1 MPALVG
7 SSIDPSLFIQDYS
20 GFANAAN
27 INAQGIQS
35 AANTIAGQMKD
46 YGKEQKDAKLAL
58 KASQAQIDAAI
69 QLFPSQAPYLS
80 HIANEL
86 KNENKP
92 LMDRAAAATGIAEMI
107 NMSVGEK
114 RYQDDQKWKE
124 RDYLLNLQ
132 DQSFKN
138 RESDT
143 RQQIAQLQI
152 GEAQSSLDQAA
163 MDTKTKETLGA
174 PLLDS
179 VLQMAPSG
187 LADGVKQN
195 LADGNYTDAEKYSL
209 ANSIMGLIPKKERE
223 KAPVVQ
229 DVPVPGGTQ
238 KMQFDENSGQW
249 VPLQVAPM
257 APTQSG
263 DPTNPG
269 LPIFTPADATDD
281 QLGMVLPPLN
291 PAQAAAQQRVGFTPN
306 TPSQAEQFAA
316 EDRTMKLEEKKA
328 ELATAEAA
336 KNRTLATIDKYL
348 TPDGKPTQALNDS
361 VGWGEG
367 LASAVR
373 EYTGI
378 PLNKADTVANQKEL
392 NLSLIEA
399 GLLEASK
406 ALKPV
411 SNDEMKLLKANRPAI
426 TDPPEV
432 WAQYMKSLKSIL
444 GNPANYKDEQAVVR
458 ETDAERLRAKLG
470 N

>member
-1 MPALVG
+1 MALLG
-7 SSIDPSLFIQDYS
+7 DTIDPRLFVQDYS
-20 GFANAAN
+20 GFARAGEIQAN
-27 INAQGIQS
+27 GMSS
-35 AANTIAGQMKD
+35 AFQNISGTVTD
-46 YGKEQKDAKLAL
+46 YTKEQKDAKLAL

-80 HIANEL
+80 QIANEL
-86 KNENKP
+86 KDENKP

-114 RYQDDQKWKE
+114 RYQDAEKWKE
-124 RDYLLNLQ
+124 RDYTLSLQ

-138 RESDT
+138 RDADT
-143 RQQIAQLQI
+143 RNQIAQLQI

-179 VLQMAPSG
+179 VLAMAPNG
-187 LADGVKQN
+187 IADGVKRN

-257 APTQSG
+257 SPTQSG
-263 DPTNPG
+263 DPTNPD

-291 PAQAAAQQRVGFTPN
+291 PTQAAAQQRVGFTPN

-316 EDRTMKLEEKKA
+316 EDRTVKLEEKKA
-328 ELATAEAA
+328 ELETAQAA

-348 TPDGKPTQALNDS
+348 TPDGKPTQALNNA
-361 VGWGEG
+361 VGYGEG
-367 LASAVR
+367 LASGIR
-373 EYTGI
+373 EWTGI
-378 PLNKADTVANQKEL
+378 PMNAAETVANQKEL

-411 SNDEMKLLKANRPAI
+411 SNDEMKLLKANRPVI

-432 WAQYMKSLKSIL
+432 WAQYMKSLKGIL
-444 GNPANYKDEQAVVR
+444 GNPANYKDDQAVVR